1 MRMQTPMR
9 TPLKQARGLGIT
21 HGGAVHFWRQ
31 RITGLANV
39 PLTIFFLFSMV
50 MLAGADHATVVAY
63 FSHPIPAL
71 LILLFVIA
79 SAWHMMLGFQVIIE
93 DYIHHEGAKI
103 LALVGNIL
111 FTAFFGL
118 ACIFAIVKLS
128 LGG

>member
-9 TPLKQARGLGIT
+9 TPLKQARGLGT
-21 HGGAVHFWRQ
+21 TSTGAVHFWRQ
-31 RITGLANV
+31 RITGLVNV
-39 PLTIFFLFSMV
+39 PLTIFFLGSMV
-50 MLAGADHATVVAY
+50 FLAGADHATVVKY
-63 FSHPIPAL
+63 FNHPIPAL

-79 SAWHMMLGFQVIIE
+79 SAWHMMLGVQVIIE
-93 DYIHHEGAKI
+93 DYIHNEGMKI
-103 LALVGNIL
+103 MALVGNIL

>member
-9 TPLKQARGLGIT
+9 TPLKQARGLGT
-21 HGGAVHFWRQ
+21 TSGAAVHFWHQ

-39 PLTIFFLFSMV
+39 PLTVFFLVSMV
-50 MLAGADHATVVAY
+50 LMAGADRAEVVAY
-63 FSHPIPAL
+63 FSHPIAAL
-71 LILLFVIA
+71 LILLFVIS

-93 DYIHHEGAKI
+93 DYIHNEGMKV
-103 LALVGNIL
+103 LALIGNIL

-118 ACIFAIVKLS
+118 ACIFAIIKLS

>member
-1 MRMQTPMR
+1 MQTPMR
-9 TPLKQARGLGIT
+9 TPLKQARGLGT
-21 HGGAVHFWRQ
+21 TSGGAVHFWRQ

-39 PLTIFFLFSMV
+39 PLTVFFLFSMV
-50 MLAGADHATVVAY
+50 FLAGADHAAVVSY

-71 LILLFVIA
+71 LMMLFVIA

-93 DYIHHEGAKI
+93 DYIHHEGMKV

-118 ACIFAIVKLS
+118 TCIFAIVKLS